1 MSWALMN
8 LENRK
13 TPVRYSPRVDRIAG
27 EGAAAWRIHV
37 EAIEAQARGEDIL
50 VMSIGDPDFAT
61 PPAIIDTAVEAL
73 RSGDTHY
80 SAIAGR
86 KNLRSAIA
94 RETVRCGGPEV
105 TAENVIV
112 LAGAQSGLFSAS
124 LCLFSQGDEVI
135 ALDPMYVTYEA
146 TVQVSGAKLVP
157 VPARP
162 DGGFRPDLEAIAAA
176 VTERTRA
183 IMFANPCNP
192 SGVVMTPEELA
203 GIAEI
208 AKRHDLWVISDEVYG
223 ALTFEQD
230 HCMIAGLPG
239 MAQRCVTVSSLSK
252 SQAMTG
258 WRIGW
263 MVGPEELIRH
273 ADHLSLCMLYGV
285 PGFIQEAAVTAL
297 GDARDE
303 MDRMRDTYRARRDL
317 VIDGLRGAN
326 KVSVVPSQSG
336 MFLLLDVRETGM
348 SSLDFAWK
356 LYREQGVSLL
366 DAGAFGV
373 STAGHVRLSY
383 TLGDA
388 ALREGCQRI
397 QRFLSAL

>member
-1 MSWALMN
+1 MQ
-8 LENRK
+8 
-13 TPVRYSPRVDRIAG
+13 YSPRVDRIAG

-37 EAIEAQARGEDIL
+37 EAVEARARGEDIL

-61 PPAIIDTAVEAL
+61 PPAIVETAVQAL
-73 RSGDTHY
+73 ESGDTHY
-80 SAIAGR
+80 TTIAGR
-86 KNLRSAIA
+86 HALRSAVA
-94 RETVRCGGPEV
+94 QETMRRGGPEV

-157 VPARP
+157 VPARA
-162 DGGFRPDLEAIAAA
+162 DSGFRPDLEAIKGA

-192 SGVVMTPEELA
+192 SGVVMTPEELQ

-223 ALTFEQD
+223 SLTFEQD
-230 HCMIAGLPG
+230 HCMIAGLPD
-239 MAQRCVTVSSLSK
+239 MAERCVTVSSLSK

-263 MVGPEELIRH
+263 MVGPKELITH

-285 PGFIQEAAVTAL
+285 PGFIQEAAITAL
-297 GDARDE
+297 GDARGE
-303 MDRMRDTYRARRDL
+303 MDRMRDTYRARRDR
-317 VIDGLRGAN
+317 VIEGLRGAN
-326 KVSVVPSQSG
+326 KISVVPSQSG

-348 SSLDFAWK
+348 SSLDFAWA
-356 LYREQGVSLL
+356 LFRAEGVSLL
-366 DAGAFGV
+366 DAAAFGT

-383 TLGDA
+383 TLGDD
-388 ALREGCQRI
+388 ALDEGCRRI
-397 QRFLSAL
+397 QRFVSGL

>member
-1 MSWALMN
+1 MH
-8 LENRK
+8 
-13 TPVRYSPRVDRIAG
+13 YSPRVDRIAG

-37 EAIEAQARGEDIL
+37 EAVEARARGEDIL

-80 SAIAGR
+80 TGIAGR
-86 KNLRSAIA
+86 HSLRSAIA
-94 RETVRCGGPEV
+94 RETLRCGGPEV
-105 TAENVIV
+105 SAENVIV
-112 LAGAQSGLFSAS
+112 LAGAQNGLFSAS
-124 LCLFSQGDEVI
+124 LCLFSQGDEVV

-162 DGGFRPDLEAIAAA
+162 DSGLRPDLKAIEAAI
-176 VTERTRA
+176 TERTRA

-192 SGVVMTPEELA
+192 SGVVMTPAELN
-203 GIAEI
+203 GIAGI

-230 HCMIAGLPG
+230 HCMIAGLPE
-239 MAQRCVTVSSLSK
+239 MAERSVTVSSLSK

-263 MVGPEELIRH
+263 MVGPKELIVH
-273 ADHLSLCMLYGV
+273 AHHLSLSMLYGL

-297 GDARDE
+297 GDARGE
-303 MDRMRDTYRARRDL
+303 MDSMRDIYRARRDR
-317 VIDGLRGAN
+317 VIEGLRGAN
-326 KVSVVPSQSG
+326 KITVVPSQSG

-348 SSLDFAWK
+348 SSLDFAWA
-356 LYREQGVSLL
+356 LYRAEGVSLL
-366 DAGAFGV
+366 DAGAFGT

-388 ALREGCQRI
+388 ALDEGCRRI
-397 QRFLSAL
+397 CRFLSAL